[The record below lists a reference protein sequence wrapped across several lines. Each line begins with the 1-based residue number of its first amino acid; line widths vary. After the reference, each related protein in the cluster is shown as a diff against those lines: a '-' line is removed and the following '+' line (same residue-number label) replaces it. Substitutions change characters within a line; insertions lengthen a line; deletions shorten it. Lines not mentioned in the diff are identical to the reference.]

1 MSWYHP
7 KYMRTTIL
15 FLIAILACTVAAQT
29 RTVTNSDLAKFAEK
43 RIKAEREYR
52 ENYERLGMPSPEEL
66 DRINAADA
74 KEREELSERLRA
86 ERLRQE
92 SINAQRE
99 AAAAMRRP
107 MTVYVEQRGGGYYT
121 SYPYFYGGVYS
132 YPSRRHY
139 RVKDPLFNHYRGD
152 RTRSYY
158 PWMIIRTPT
167 VTPTGQNRK
176 R

>member
-1 MSWYHP
+1 
-7 KYMRTTIL
+7 MRTSIL
-15 FLIAILACTVAAQT
+15 FLIAILACTAAAQT
-29 RTVTNSDLAKFAEK
+29 KTVTNADLAKFAEK

-66 DRINAADA
+66 DRMNTADA
-74 KEREELSERLRA
+74 KEREELSRRLRA

-92 SINAQRE
+92 SIDAQRE

-107 MTVYVEQRGGGYYT
+107 VTVYVEQRGGGYYST
-121 SYPYFYGGVYS
+121 YPYFYGGGYY
-132 YPSRRHY
+132 YPSRRRH
-139 RVKDPLFNHYRGD
+139 RVKDPVFNRYRGD

-167 VTPTGQNRK
+167 VKPTGQNRK